1 MGKRTCLTGQA
12 SRNALNGL
20 YEYMSED
27 AGCSITKWLPAEAA
41 KWQRAATRA
50 TMALA
55 ALTLREVC
63 QQPAKARSRPVLP
76 LDMNTH
82 VEQTGAANSRP
93 FGRSRLTAAKAAKN
107 PTGVKMSCL
116 GSMVRMSNVKPR

>member
-12 SRNALNGL
+12 ARNALNGL
-20 YEYMSED
+20 YEYMTED
-27 AGCSITKWLPAEAA
+27 AGCSTTKWLPAEAA

-63 QQPAKARSRPVLP
+63 Q
-76 LDMNTH
+76 
-82 VEQTGAANSRP
+82 
-93 FGRSRLTAAKAAKN
+93 
-107 PTGVKMSCL
+107 
-116 GSMVRMSNVKPR
+116 